1 MTGKLPP
8 YFDPPAFSLPGGLE
22 NKKGEPY
29 DSTEGDYVSH
39 KECRLCGK
47 IYSLWHDKKFC
58 PCGGFIYTISQ
69 VYQPKVKKEQ

>member
-29 DSTEGDYVSH
+29 DGTESDYVRQS
-39 KECRLCGK
+39 
-47 IYSLWHDKKFC
+47 
-58 PCGGFIYTISQ
+58 
-69 VYQPKVKKEQ
+69 